1 MLSAWLI
8 ARVTLALEGLV
19 TQVREGLLILD
30 QAVALM
36 LARVGLV
43 TRGLVVVHTPVQ
55 EETHTLAQGAP
66 LTQALE
72 AVHMRG
78 QVGLV
83 ILAPVVLVMQAQVA
97 ELMQAPVAVAD
108 AQASVANF
116 LLNNH
121 VLTRRSSRPAKAGR
135 LAHSLG
141 RPLISLRI

>member
-1 MLSAWLI
+1 M
-8 ARVTLALEGLV
+8 R
-19 TQVREGLLILD
+19 VREGLLILD
-30 QAVALM
+30 QAAALM

-43 TRGLVVVHTPVQ
+43 TRGLVAVHTPVQ
-55 EETHTLAQGAP
+55 EEAHMPAQGAT

-83 ILAPVVLVMQAQVA
+83 ILAPVVLVMQAQVV

-116 LLNNH
+116 F
-121 VLTRRSSRPAKAGR
+121 TKRSCPNT
-135 LAHSLG
+135 SLK
-141 RPLISLRI
+141 RTS